1 MWILRTR
8 RPPFQS
14 WLRFLKDNPKWVLPA
29 SKQARV
35 AVESNLSCQVSSQEV
50 SCQRSR
56 HGLRSGELNPT
67 TSWKAK
73 QSQSNRSEPEL
84 SDASQRNELT
94 WQLSYDNDSLRP
106 EFAGDTCAPGRYL
119 RHQGHLMRTRVVWL
133 AISSEIPLPWL

>member
-1 MWILRTR
+1 MGAAGQQAGSCRGGVHPEL
-8 RPPFQS
+8 PGPE
-14 WLRFLKDNPKWVLPA
+14 PGGVLPWKPPR
-29 SKQARV
+29 SKVWRAKSDNFL
-35 AVESNLSCQVSSQEV
+35 E
-50 SCQRSR
+50 
-56 HGLRSGELNPT
+56 
-67 TSWKAK
+67 AK

-106 EFAGDTCAPGRYL
+106 EFAGDTCAPGRHL